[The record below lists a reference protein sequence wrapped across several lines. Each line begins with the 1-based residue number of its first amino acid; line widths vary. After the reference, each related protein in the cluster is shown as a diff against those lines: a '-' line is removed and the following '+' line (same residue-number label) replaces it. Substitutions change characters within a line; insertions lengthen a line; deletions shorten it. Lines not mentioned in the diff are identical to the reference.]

1 MQYHVKLQA
10 VLFLIFSSCP
20 DVASYGTP
28 LYASCKTI
36 SSSKQVAFGVYSTD
50 LPSSFFGPPA
60 KRRQTRRQTIM
71 LRSKDDEDEDGND
84 NEEIDGGELT
94 TETDW
99 GGALAELRSR
109 MNKIN
114 DGQTGGSAILFD
126 MMSSMT
132 PSQVITD
139 FMMTAQP
146 LVINAMSDA
155 VAGLLGGLGTNQA
168 MGIGVVAKVKGE
180 KLGALCFQLQMTGYM
195 FRNAEYVL
203 ALKELMSIE
212 AHDVAEYKRAF
223 EKIDK
228 DKSGFIER
236 DEIEGMLREVYGVDP
251 PQFEQ
256 NTFLRFFDAN
266 NDGKISWVEFEKG
279 LGVVNSE
286 KAAGAVSK
294 QFQFPQGSSSENDED
309 LPEDPSPD
317 ISGTISVELEDG
329 KTIEVEAKD
338 YISTLRAEADA
349 LKEALKREA
358 RDETANMG
366 LTTGLDSGSPTAGGG
381 LGGYLSSLNQDNV
394 KALTEGITPDVVD
407 TMKMLVKYVLDGGP
421 NKAGAIDM
429 EQEIDIP
436 AGALQQLCLW
446 QLVLGYRL
454 REKEAEGDYKERLG
468 K

>member
-1 MQYHVKLQA
+1 
-10 VLFLIFSSCP
+10 
-20 DVASYGTP
+20 
-28 LYASCKTI
+28 
-36 SSSKQVAFGVYSTD
+36 
-50 LPSSFFGPPA
+50 
-60 KRRQTRRQTIM
+60 
-71 LRSKDDEDEDGND
+71 
-84 NEEIDGGELT
+84 
-94 TETDW
+94 
-99 GGALAELRSR
+99 

-236 DEIEGMLREVYGVDP
+236 EEIEGMLREVYGVDP

-294 QFQFPQGSSSENDED
+294 QVRTD
-309 LPEDPSPD
+309 LPPTHLDRYSFCSLPRSP
-317 ISGTISVELEDG
+317 
-329 KTIEVEAKD
+329 
-338 YISTLRAEADA
+338 
-349 LKEALKREA
+349 
-358 RDETANMG
+358 
-366 LTTGLDSGSPTAGGG
+366 P
-381 LGGYLSSLNQDNV
+381 
-394 KALTEGITPDVVD
+394 
-407 TMKMLVKYVLDGGP
+407 LVPV
-421 NKAGAIDM
+421 
-429 EQEIDIP
+429 P
-436 AGALQQLCLW
+436 AGF
-446 QLVLGYRL
+446 LV
-454 REKEAEGDYKERLG
+454 
-468 K
+468 

>member
-1 MQYHVKLQA
+1 MKA
-10 VLFLIFSSCP
+10 
-20 DVASYGTP
+20 
-28 LYASCKTI
+28 
-36 SSSKQVAFGVYSTD
+36 
-50 LPSSFFGPPA
+50 
-60 KRRQTRRQTIM
+60 
-71 LRSKDDEDEDGND
+71 SKDSEDE
-84 NEEIDGGELT
+84 EEEEVEFT
-94 TETDW
+94 TDTDW

-109 MNKIN
+109 MDKIN
-114 DGQTGGSAILFD
+114 SGSTGGSAILFD

-139 FMMTAQP
+139 FMLTAQP

-155 VAGLLGGLGTNQA
+155 VAGLLGGMGTNPN
-168 MGIGVVAKVKGE
+168 MGIEVVAKVKGE

-212 AHDVAEYKRAF
+212 AHDVEEYKRAF

-228 DKSGFIER
+228 DKSGYIER
-236 DEIEGMLREVYGVDP
+236 NEIQMMLREVYGVDP
-251 PQFEQ
+251 PDYEQ

-266 NDGKISWVEFEKG
+266 NDGKISWGEFEKG

-294 QFQFPQGSSSENDED
+294 QFQFPQGSKGEKE
-309 LPEDPSPD
+309 EVQSPAPN
-317 ISGTISVELEDG
+317 IAGVISVELEDG
-329 KTIEVEAKD
+329 KTIEVDAKD
-338 YISTLRAEADA
+338 YVNTLRAEAEA
-349 LKEALKREA
+349 LKEALKKEA
-358 RDETANMG
+358 RDDTANMG
-366 LTTGLDSGSPTAGGG
+366 MSTGLDAGSPTAGGG
-381 LGGYLSSLNQDNV
+381 LGGYLSSLNQENV
-394 KALTEGITPDVVD
+394 RALTEGITPEVVD

-421 NKAGAIDM
+421 NKAGAIET

-446 QLVLGYRL
+446 QLVLGYKL
-454 REKEAEGDYKERLG
+454 REKEAEGDYKEKLG

>member
-1 MQYHVKLQA
+1 
-10 VLFLIFSSCP
+10 
-20 DVASYGTP
+20 
-28 LYASCKTI
+28 
-36 SSSKQVAFGVYSTD
+36 
-50 LPSSFFGPPA
+50 
-60 KRRQTRRQTIM
+60 M
-71 LRSKDDEDEDGND
+71 LSLKDEEEDE
-84 NEEIDGGELT
+84 EEVEGGELT

-155 VAGLLGGLGTNQA
+155 VAGLVGGMGTNKA

-228 DKSGFIER
+228 DESGFIER
-236 DEIEGMLREVYGVDP
+236 NEIEGMLREVYGVDP
-251 PQFEQ
+251 PEFEQ

-286 KAAGAVSK
+286 MAAGAVSK
-294 QFQFPQGSSSENDED
+294 QFQFPQGGEPSSDDDDD
-309 LPEDPSPD
+309 LPPD
-317 ISGTISVELEDG
+317 ISPTISGLISVELEDG

-338 YISTLRAEADA
+338 YVKSLRAEAEA

-358 RDETANMG
+358 RDDTANMG
-366 LTTGLDSGSPTAGGG
+366 LTTGLDPGAPTAGGG

-407 TMKMLVKYVLDGGP
+407 TMRMLVKYVLGGGP
-421 NKAGAIDM
+421 SKAGAIDM
-429 EQEIDIP
+429 DQEVDIP

-454 REKEAEGDYKERLG
+454 REKEAEGDYKEKLG